1 MNTVKLYPPI
11 TLIVV
16 LLYFLLLPVQ
26 AATLHV
32 VLVGDTNDD
41 NIGRSVEVD
50 LVNLRKLVGTIT
62 ENTGLTANLQTFQG
76 NQLGVKENSTD
87 QIKQAL
93 QTLNVGPQDVVMF
106 YYSGH
111 GGRKRDQ
118 ESKWPLL
125 AVAGS
130 ATRLN
135 QMLDLNWVINTLQQ
149 MRPRLW
155 IAIADACNSVV
166 DRLPYLPA
174 KAIKNPDHYKK
185 LFLDYQGHIIASSS
199 KAGQYSY
206 GSAEVGGLYTHI
218 WLDNLNQEL
227 SAATSTPDWKALMQR
242 ADKPI
247 RLSQANKVQQPQ
259 SEVQVTLAPLPP
271 LPATCAGGS
280 CSPQPGAVTGIGACS
295 QNQYGLDPKDQT
307 KECCIDDSGIQI
319 CVKK

>member
-50 LVNLRKLVGTIT
+50 LVNLRKLVGAIT
-62 ENTGLTANLQTFQG
+62 ENTGLTANLQIFQG

-111 GGRKRDQ
+111 SGRKHDQ

-125 AVAGS
+125 AVEGGTA
-130 ATRLN
+130 RLDR
-135 QMLDLNWVINTLQQ
+135 MLDL
-149 MRPRLW
+149 M
-155 IAIADACNSVV
+155 
-166 DRLPYLPA
+166 
-174 KAIKNPDHYKK
+174 
-185 LFLDYQGHIIASSS
+185 
-199 KAGQYSY
+199 
-206 GSAEVGGLYTHI
+206 
-218 WLDNLNQEL
+218 
-227 SAATSTPDWKALMQR
+227 
-242 ADKPI
+242 
-247 RLSQANKVQQPQ
+247 
-259 SEVQVTLAPLPP
+259 
-271 LPATCAGGS
+271 
-280 CSPQPGAVTGIGACS
+280 AV
-295 QNQYGLDPKDQT
+295 LHK
-307 KECCIDDSGIQI
+307 
-319 CVKK
+319 